1 MAAAPIVQFLLNT
14 APKVAPHIGK
24 AKKGLSLL
32 AKAQRLLMKGKGVA
46 GKSGELLKLSRAKPF
61 PDKLIS
67 ATQRNQLLNTQRTN
81 LMLRGGEQ
89 VSKLPW
95 YHPKKLLWESALLGE
110 DPLTRQLKKH
120 EEKLKL
126 NIEKQKALRQEE
138 NEIAAAQ
145 IQMDGDNQL
154 AMQEAEGARLA
165 KELQLKEEARIK
177 AEQLKKRSELNT
189 NKILPPKSNVNDSK
203 VTKLKNKARVLPTS
217 ILTQGKSTLK
227 SNRKEL
233 DRLLLGR

>member
-154 AMQEAEGARLA
+154 AIQEAEGARIA
-165 KELQLKEEARIK
+165 KERLKRLKLEE
-177 AEQLKKRSELNT
+177 
-189 NKILPPKSNVNDSK
+189 
-203 VTKLKNKARVLPTS
+203 KNKKNNNNNKLVIPKEVEKVPNVYIPYSKRKKV
-217 ILTQGKSTLK
+217 KSTG
-227 SNRKEL
+227 
-233 DRLLLGR
+233 RLVIGK